1 MIWQHDKTVLID
13 INIFMHIIL
22 GNISQL
28 MRNLILARLNMTLE
42 LLIN

>member
-1 MIWQHDKTVLID
+1 MIWQHDKTVLND
-13 INIFMHIIL
+13 INICMHIIL

-28 MRNLILARLNMTLE
+28 MRNLILERLNMTLE

>member
-1 MIWQHDKTVLID
+1 MIWQHDKTVLN

-42 LLIN
+42 LLID